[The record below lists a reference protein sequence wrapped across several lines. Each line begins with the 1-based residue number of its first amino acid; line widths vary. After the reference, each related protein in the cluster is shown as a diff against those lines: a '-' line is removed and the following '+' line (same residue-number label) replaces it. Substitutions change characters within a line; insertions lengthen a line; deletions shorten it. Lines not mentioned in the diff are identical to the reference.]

1 MGLTLRQKIK
11 ILELQDII
19 QELKVKED
27 AILRSFKNLEYDFET
42 LVKKNEMLSNDN
54 TRLAR
59 FVILA
64 TTKSKIIKRL
74 YEAVKNGTEKA

>member
-1 MGLTLRQKIK
+1 MAITQRLKIK
-11 ILELQDII
+11 ILELENII
-19 QELKVKED
+19 QELEARNG
-27 AILRSFKNLEYDFET
+27 AILRSFKNLEYDFEI

-74 YEAVKNGTEKA
+74 YEEVKDGTEKA

>member
-27 AILRSFKNLEYDFET
+27 AILSSFKNLEYDFET

-59 FVILA
+59 LVILA

-74 YEAVKNGTEKA
+74 YEAVKDGTEKA